1 MSMLQLGTKKPG
13 FKGVVF
19 NKRVKGKSMYH
30 SHSST
35 SQNKYERRHTHHT
48 VNGTLECQSLD
59 TANLTVMGDV
69 AADTVKSSRISTTLI
84 SADVLETGILR
95 SPTNTITIDG
105 NLVLAGASSG
115 GTTSFLATE
124 VIVGGVKQWRLLR
137 HDDFDTDVNGWNAPG
152 RGRCGDKTK
161 DFFLGGHCLTSNGN
175 ASKIFSGLPSHNQ
188 IRITARVHFLDKWD
202 GEVAFMRADGNVV
215 WADTASSSSQSSLGS
230 LCGGSHPDSRLSV
243 PIDITIQ
250 HGSSDLEIQFG
261 SSLQGDAC
269 DHSWAVD
276 DVIIYAK

>member
-1 MSMLQLGTKKPG
+1 MWCSINESKVSQI
-13 FKGVVF
+13 
-19 NKRVKGKSMYH
+19 
-30 SHSST
+30 HSST
-35 SQNKYERRHTHHT
+35 SLFNQKQQRRPT

-137 HDDFDTDVNGWNAPG
+137 HDDFDTDLNGWSAPG
-152 RGRCGDKTK
+152 RGRCGDKSK
-161 DFFLGGHCLTSNGN
+161 DFFLGGHCLTSKGN

-215 WADTASSSSQSSLGS
+215 WADTASSSSPSSLGN
-230 LCGGSHPDSRLSV
+230 LCGGSYPDSRLSV

-250 HGSSDLEIQFG
+250 HGASDLEIQFG

>member
-1 MSMLQLGTKKPG
+1 MLQLGTKKPG

-19 NKRVKGKSMYH
+19 NKRVKGTSMSH
-30 SHSST
+30 SHT
-35 SQNKYERRHTHHT
+35 LPHFPFRKQQHDT

-105 NLVLAGASSG
+105 NLVLAGANSG

-137 HDDFDTDVNGWNAPG
+137 HDDFDTDLNGWNAPG
-152 RGRCGDKTK
+152 RGRCGEKTK

-202 GEVAFMRADGNVV
+202 GEVAFMRADSNVV
-215 WADTASSSSQSSLGS
+215 WADTASSSSQSSLGN

-276 DVIIYAK
+276 DVIIYSK